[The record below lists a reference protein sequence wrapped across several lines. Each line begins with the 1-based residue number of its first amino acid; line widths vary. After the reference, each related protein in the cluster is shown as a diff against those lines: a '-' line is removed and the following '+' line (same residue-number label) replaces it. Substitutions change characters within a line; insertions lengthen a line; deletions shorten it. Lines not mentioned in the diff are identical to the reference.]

1 MTFEELDQGLEN
13 WRNHYRDRKVQRV
26 TFSLEGKYRPE
37 RKDMDYEEDLLPAP
51 SKPVNVAQAI
61 IFEKAITQLPFKF
74 EACLVIDYM
83 YRWALADRVFNKTCR
98 IAKTSPRDWDSNVR
112 TAKLM
117 LLSIMSKN
125 V

>member
-1 MTFEELDQGLEN
+1 MDLQELEEGLEN

-37 RKDMDYEEDLLPAP
+37 RKDIDYAEEALPPP

-98 IAKTSPRDWDSNVR
+98 IAKVSPRDWDSTVR
-112 TAKLM
+112 MAKLM
-117 LLSIMSKN
+117 LVNRMSK